1 MGSGVPTCILFSS
14 GNLWPLPGETSVFPH
29 CFAASVCPRAHRV
42 GPPGPGSHPQKRRK
56 QMGVTKSSQCKWH
69 AVIFPLEL
77 RSGHLGQAR
86 DPPFYRKYTV
96 LGLQDLLT
104 AWNVLLCPLYIPRDP
119 ARMGLLTGT
128 RPSYLPGLALVTPS
142 CGTSSSLSPVLP
154 EIWCWIY
161 PLHPLSCVKAAGVGA
176 NSCPVG
182 TRWLPGMDAPY
193 P

>member
-56 QMGVTKSSQCKWH
+56 QMGVTKSSQCKGH

-86 DPPFYRKYTV
+86 DPPFYRKYAV
-96 LGLQDLLT
+96 LGLQASGIFSRPGMFFSVHFTSPETQLGWDSS
-104 AWNVLLCPLYIPRDP
+104 
-119 ARMGLLTGT
+119 GT
-128 RPSYLPGLALVTPS
+128 RPSYLPSPALVTPS
-142 CGTSSSLSPVLP
+142 CGTCSSPSPVLS
-154 EIWCWIY
+154 EI
-161 PLHPLSCVKAAGVGA
+161 
-176 NSCPVG
+176 
-182 TRWLPGMDAPY
+182 
-193 P
+193 